1 MMNGGMMGSGMGFGM
16 LLGMLFWI
24 ILVVGIVFLV
34 VWVVQKRSGGGP
46 SGTHE
51 SALDILKKRYAKGE
65 LTKEEFAEKKRDIL

>member
-1 MMNGGMMGSGMGFGM
+1 MMNGGLMGNGMGFGM

-34 VWVVQKRSGGGP
+34 VWIVQRSGGGRL